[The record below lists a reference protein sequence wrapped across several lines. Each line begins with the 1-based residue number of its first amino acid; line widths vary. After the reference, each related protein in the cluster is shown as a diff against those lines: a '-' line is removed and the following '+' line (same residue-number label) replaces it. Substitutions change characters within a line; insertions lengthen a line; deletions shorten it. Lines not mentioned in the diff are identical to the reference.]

1 MVEISGISTKSQY
14 ESIEKEVKTPVEY
27 MYYEKIVLIAL
38 LLLYYDANSMLENT
52 VELYLCYDI

>member
-1 MVEISGISTKSQY
+1 
-14 ESIEKEVKTPVEY
+14 